1 MGYAKEE
8 GKEEQEEGT
17 AKWAPCF
24 FFPGLPGRQ
33 LACGWS
39 VSGGMQLREQGGAGV
54 GTEVRSEEKRRKM
67 ISRKSWGA
75 WMMGPPPP
83 LQGE

>member
-1 MGYAKEE
+1 
-8 GKEEQEEGT
+8 
-17 AKWAPCF
+17 
-24 FFPGLPGRQ
+24 
-33 LACGWS
+33 
-39 VSGGMQLREQGGAGV
+39 MQLREQGGAGV